1 MACNIVV
8 IKVIKNWSF
17 HCREE
22 RYAAPFATVAAA
34 SAAAMPDKQLAL
46 NQIHEFKQNMN

>member
-22 RYAAPFATVAAA
+22 RYAVRVLTVAAA
-34 SAAAMPDKQLAL
+34 SAAAMPDKQLAF
-46 NQIHEFKQNMN
+46 NQIHELKIYMN